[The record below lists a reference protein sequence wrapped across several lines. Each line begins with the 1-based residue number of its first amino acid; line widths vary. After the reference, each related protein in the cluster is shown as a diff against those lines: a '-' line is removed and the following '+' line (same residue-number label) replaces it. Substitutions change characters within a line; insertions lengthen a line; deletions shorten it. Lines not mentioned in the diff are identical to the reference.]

1 MPRRARDA
9 AAMPRVG
16 AALRTLRESAG
27 LSVARM
33 AAICGVHNKTW
44 YRREHLGIVPP
55 PGELDAFARAVDPRC
70 PMRAKVKI
78 LLAAGFLTD
87 READA
92 TLAAWLGLMKRPD
105 DRRSHQS
112 NRTPEEAR

>member
-9 AAMPRVG
+9 AAMPGVG
-16 AALRTLRESAG
+16 AALRALRERAD

-33 AAICGVHNKTW
+33 AAICGVHRKTW

-55 PGELDAFARAVDPRC
+55 AKELDAFARTVDPRC
-70 PMRAKVKI
+70 PMRAKVKV
-78 LLAAGFLTD
+78 LRAAGILTD

-92 TLAAWLGLMKRPD
+92 TLAAWVVLMKTPN
-105 DRRSHQS
+105 RRWSRQDIHEGA
-112 NRTPEEAR
+112 P